1 MMVGMITLSLGL
13 AQFPPYARAST
24 VPAPCQGLHVYPIAW
39 GADLQCPPPTLLC
52 QTPIEGHVLR
62 GPYASQGFST
72 TTSDRTYGKGQTR
85 QRYGMCTSTKQEDVR
100 ADHPAYHVRQLWST
114 SARPL
119 AARPKR
125 LGTGPLTPVPMLLVR

>member
-52 QTPIEGHVLR
+52 QTPIEGHVLQ
-62 GPYASQGFST
+62 GPYASRGFST
-72 TTSDRTYGKGQTR
+72 TTSDRTMVKDKR
-85 QRYGMCTSTKQEDVR
+85 DRGMVCVR
-100 ADHPAYHVRQLWST
+100 LQAGGCMGGSSAYHVRKLWST

-125 LGTGPLTPVPMLLVR
+125 LGQDPYSSPYATSEGG